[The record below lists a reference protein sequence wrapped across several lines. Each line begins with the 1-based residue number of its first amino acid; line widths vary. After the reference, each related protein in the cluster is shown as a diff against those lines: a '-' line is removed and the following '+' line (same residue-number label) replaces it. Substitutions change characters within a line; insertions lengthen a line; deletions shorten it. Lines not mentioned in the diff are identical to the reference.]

1 MDLGIQL
8 PLWLEK
14 CYLRHR
20 IFYNFT
26 AIYCMY
32 AGTCKLGFQRGKTIS
47 IYFMILVFLVEECFH
62 AVIALK
68 CFAQDVFDESMNG
81 ICIVILNYE
90 IYVCLCV

>member
-1 MDLGIQL
+1 
-8 PLWLEK
+8 
-14 CYLRHR
+14 
-20 IFYNFT
+20 
-26 AIYCMY
+26 
-32 AGTCKLGFQRGKTIS
+32 
-47 IYFMILVFLVEECFH
+47 MILVFLVEECFH